1 MSNEFKIKVGVDL
14 DDSEARSKFSELQNL
29 GKEKIKIE
37 IDIDLKDITKQLNSI
52 AKEFKNAFK
61 IDSTL
66 TSDIT
71 KLGNALKKLND
82 TASGGG
88 TGGGNRS
95 SVSELVNEYKTLATT
110 VEKLQKQMNKGV
122 MDDGSIQRTK
132 ALIDDLEAEMNA
144 LYNSMND
151 NSKKRID
158 LFNAKQSIKGL
169 ADINQYMTKIE
180 STAKSLLTQINGI
193 NFDHVSDVRI
203 KDIKDELEDIISLA
217 KEDVDLD
224 INTGE
229 LLNDLNKIST
239 EIKNLEKI
247 ENLASNFD
255 KVKSSASEV
264 GAEIEDIGSDIK
276 QLESIADSFDG
287 SFEKAFNGVKD
298 NVKDIEKEIKKA
310 SKSLKDSDK
319 DGNSL
324 LGSWSDFT
332 GSFSQ
337 FTLANVAG
345 DFISDGIRTM
355 VTALKD
361 TIVETDGAI
370 TDLMKVAPESF
381 SGTGQQLK
389 SYLTEVSEVAK
400 GTGQTSVDVISVLY

>member
-95 SVSELVNEYKTLATT
+95 SVSELVSEYKTLATT

-144 LYNSMND
+144 LYNSMSD

-169 ADINQYMTKIE
+169 ADIKYHKGDY
-180 STAKSLLTQINGI
+180 AGANGLY
-193 NFDHVSDVRI
+193 NFYLNNI
-203 KDIKDELEDIISLA
+203 CKKLENTTPEYFISHE
-217 KEDVDLD
+217 KERRH
-224 INTGE
+224 
-229 LLNDLNKIST
+229 
-239 EIKNLEKI
+239 
-247 ENLASNFD
+247 
-255 KVKSSASEV
+255 
-264 GAEIEDIGSDIK
+264 
-276 QLESIADSFDG
+276 IADIFLRL
-287 SFEKAFNGVKD
+287 A
-298 NVKDIEKEIKKA
+298 DIANRRGEYIPEKECRAAAKA
-310 SKSLKDSDK
+310 IVPSS
-319 DGNSL
+319 N
-324 LGSWSDFT
+324 LGYYII
-332 GSFSQ
+332 
-337 FTLANVAG
+337 N
-345 DFISDGIRTM
+345 RR
-355 VTALKD
+355 
-361 TIVETDGAI
+361 
-370 TDLMKVAPESF
+370 
-381 SGTGQQLK
+381 
-389 SYLTEVSEVAK
+389 AK
-400 GTGQTSVDVISVLY
+400 GDNYIGDLIQNEGR